1 MYVDGTQDYQRR
13 ELVLT
18 VPEGEGYQNAVC
30 QLNCLPLHVSLAS
43 PENTEVHG
51 VSTTGLG

>member
-1 MYVDGTQDYQRR
+1 MRIDDRTYQRS

-18 VPEGEGYQNAVC
+18 IPEGEGYQNAIC
-30 QLNCLPLHVSLAS
+30 QLNYLPLPVFLAS
-43 PENTEVHG
+43 PENAEVHG